1 MPRNAEV
8 RLTPQGR
15 ALLQARM
22 VELAEEILPAMR
34 PMLVEEERDERV
46 VADFERAQAEHDRLA
61 VLLGTA
67 GSVTTDGP
75 GDVIVLGSRVAIS
88 DHDGGRRVVRIVDP
102 VEAFLDEERISSSSP
117 LAVALLGHRVGRRG
131 ARSPLP
137 PASGRPPWSPWART
151 SEHDCP
157 QIRLCTCATAV
168 RASTVCP

>member
-67 GSVTTDGP
+67 GSVTTDEP

-117 LAVALLGHRVGRRG
+117 LAVALLGHRVGDEVPV
-131 ARSPLP
+131 AA
-137 PASGRPPWSPWART
+137 PAGQWT
-151 SEHDCP
+151 
-157 QIRLCTCATAV
+157 ATVVALGED
-168 RASTVCP
+168 A